1 MTRRRQAAWPAMASA
16 PASAAPRWRRW
27 AARHI
32 AVLLLAA
39 ALPAVAADA
48 GPPAAMTLRQALH
61 AALTGNPELRNFAWD
76 FKAQDALAAQAARRP
91 NPQLNAQAEDF
102 AGTGASRGFTGSEF
116 SLSISQALEL
126 GDKRRRRV
134 ELASEQ
140 RRLIEADRA
149 IRQLD
154 VVAEVARCF
163 IRVAADQERSALAER
178 AVALATATRDEV
190 QKRVDAA
197 RSPLAEASRAGIQ
210 LARARLD
217 QQQVARQLA
226 GDRQRLAALWGDAA
240 PAFGEVAAALYRLPA
255 VDDYA
260 RLREKLARN
269 PDLSRF
275 VSAARLREAELR
287 LAIAQ
292 GVPNLTVEAG
302 LRRNQDSD
310 SQGLLFALQLPLT
323 VNDRNRG
330 NIDAARTERERLD
343 ADQAAL
349 ALRLSTELFA
359 LHQQLAQARAEVE
372 GLEREILP
380 RAHEALDQARYAW
393 QRGRYG
399 YLEWVDVQRELLV
412 VERQHID
419 AAEQYHLQLAEI
431 ERLTGEAL
439 AEALPEPLPPSA
451 ATGTPPP

>member
-1 MTRRRQAAWPAMASA
+1 MRRRRNAGWPAALRAAALARTRASVVL
-16 PASAAPRWRRW
+16 
-27 AARHI
+27 
-32 AVLLLAA
+32 AVLLALAPAMLAA
-39 ALPAVAADA
+39 PAAADDS
-48 GPPAAMTLRQALH
+48 PPLTLRAAIH

-76 FKAQDALAAQAARRP
+76 FKAQDGLATQAALRP

-140 RRLIEADRA
+140 RRMIEADRA

-163 IRVAADQERSALAER
+163 IGVAADQERSQLAER
-178 AVALATATRDEV
+178 AVVLATAMRDEV

-217 QQQVARQLA
+217 RQQIERRLA
-226 GDRQRLAALWGDAA
+226 GDRQRLAALWGDEA
-240 PAFGEVAAALYRLPA
+240 PAFASVAAALYRLP
-255 VDDYA
+255 VVGDYPT
-260 RLREKLARN
+260 LRERLARN
-269 PDLSRF
+269 PELSRF
-275 VSAARLREAELR
+275 VSAARLRDAELR

-302 LRRNQDSD
+302 LRRNQDSA
-310 SQGLLFALQLPLT
+310 SQGLLFGLQLPLA
-323 VNDRNRG
+323 VNDRNHG
-330 NIDAARTERERLD
+330 NAEAARAERDRLD

-349 ALRLSTELFA
+349 ALRLKTELFA

-380 RAHEALDQARYAW
+380 RAHEALAQARYAW

-399 YLEWVDVQRELLV
+399 YLEWVDVQRELLA

-439 AEALPEPLPPSA
+439 ADALPEPLPPSP
-451 ATGTPPP
+451 ATGAPPP